1 MCCLCMDIKGAFLLL
16 YLMDS
21 SVIVVI
27 SVINFSQQLW
37 SSCRCINN
45 HEIVKYIPIFEVTL
59 FVQDECC
66 MVIRSSWSYLPKNKF
81 MITNLVVNSVILI
94 SFDFYVFKIWSVN
107 LLPNTYGWD
116 PWLLQ
121 QQNYGTVQWNLNIT
135 LNLGMIQIVRNPCTL
150 YTYEAFIW

>member
-45 HEIVKYIPIFEVTL
+45 HEIVKCIPIFEVTL

-81 MITNLVVNSVILI
+81 MITNLVVNSVILYLLWFLRLQDI
-94 SFDFYVFKIWSVN
+94 ICKFTTKHLWMRCMTITTAELWYCTVEFKYH
-107 LLPNTYGWD
+107 T
-116 PWLLQ
+116 
-121 QQNYGTVQWNLNIT
+121 
-135 LNLGMIQIVRNPCTL
+135 
-150 YTYEAFIW
+150 